1 LVVTTVLAVACA
13 VSNAHGAAEVITL
26 RSGNGAVGG
35 PDAQI
40 NMLVGAPFQP
50 LRPVPFVPLDFSDA
64 CTGPAARIVS
74 AHPAWGC
81 TILPADT
88 NAQWIST
95 SNPWGSASALYC
107 HPFSVQTQNIDC
119 ASIDICFC
127 ADDNLGDP
135 DGQGPNPIGVYIN
148 GNPVPGLRGG
158 QRNTQTCLHADFIEG
173 FLTTGANELHVYNRD
188 GGGSVAGV
196 IYSATIT
203 IQGQP
208 STAPVF
214 LGELLTSNV
223 SSGIPNNTLQVVATY
238 DGDPSPDLALCIQY
252 EDYNT
257 GVQDW
262 ITIDASH
269 PFPIGDLGT
278 KFSTYEYDLMNN
290 FPTGRFVVRGVIP
303 NGVVDGIVFG
313 IFWRDNVGGYHML
326 KSNSDQANTTND
338 FFGIWPI
345 GFASSA
351 IWAARATGCAGDGN
365 CLIQAQSTLLGAKLL
380 GDGFY
385 SIGIKNDIL
394 PGDFDDDCDVDL
406 KDFLE
411 FIQYFT
417 GPGNGCED
425 CPLCPPPLVGA
436 CCLCTSCV
444 DGLTEQECLNQGGV
458 WVPNATC
465 ASINCAALPRP
476 PCPVGTLTWD
486 NDIVPDGFNGRAM
499 CSPAFP
505 NIRVVDDFRIPG
517 NVTIDSVRFN
527 ASEDATWTPGIS
539 LNVYIYDDNAGA
551 PGAKVVDTG
560 CKLFTRTATGVTYFG
575 RANYNYCLSFAS
587 AGIPLAGGANYWL
600 GWGCCCS
607 GGAGTTYWMTSDG
620 GPDGAGSST
629 GYFSLDGGNTWQNEG
644 AGWQHA
650 FEVYWH

>member
-1 LVVTTVLAVACA
+1 LTIGFLATVYGAPALFAQNSVETVVV
-13 VSNAHGAAEVITL
+13 
-26 RSGNGAVGG
+26 RSGSGLG
-35 PDAQI
+35 I
-40 NMLVGAPFQP
+40 NRLVGPCC
-50 LRPVPFVPLDFSDA
+50 VPLPGTGPNGSFGATEFNAA
-64 CTGPAARIVS
+64 CQGPAASVVTPFVS
-74 AHPAWGC
+74 WCPS
-81 TILPADT
+81 LPADPQ
-88 NAQWIST
+88 ARWISAFPART
-95 SNPWGSASALYC
+95 AGSTLFC
-107 HPFSVQTQNIDC
+107 QTFTVDSDPIEC

-127 ADDNLGDP
+127 ADDRLGDP
-135 DGQGPNPIGVYIN
+135 AGNGANPIGVYIN
-148 GNPVPGLRGG
+148 GAPVSGLLGG
-158 QRNTQTCLHADFIEG
+158 GFLTETCLHADHIEP
-173 FLTTGANELHVYNRD
+173 FLVQGTNTLHIYNRD
-188 GGGSVAGV
+188 LFATESGV

-203 IQGQP
+203 IQGQLP
-208 STAPVF
+208 TAPVF
-214 LGELLTSNV
+214 VGEQLTSNV

-238 DGDPSPDLALCIQY
+238 DGNPSPDLALCIQY
-252 EDYNT
+252 EAYNT
-257 GVQDW
+257 RVQDW

-303 NGVVDGIVFG
+303 NGVPDGVVFG

-326 KSNSDQANTTND
+326 KSNSAQANTTND

-351 IWAARATGCAGDGN
+351 IWAARATGCAAGGN

-380 GDGFY
+380 GNGLH

-444 DGLTEQECLNQGGV
+444 DGLTEQDCLLNQGV

-465 ASINCAALPRP
+465 ASINCAALPLP
-476 PCPVGTLTWD
+476 PCPVGGLTWD
-486 NDIVPDGFNGRAM
+486 NNIVPNGVNGRAM

-505 NIRVVDDFRIPG
+505 NIRVVDDFVIPG
-517 NVTIDSVRFN
+517 NVTLDSVRFN

-539 LNVYIYDDNAGA
+539 LNVYIYDDTGPGGA

-575 RANYNYCLSFAS
+575 RANYNYCLSFAP
-587 AGIPLAGGANYWL
+587 AGIPLAGGAKYWL

-607 GGAGTTYWMTSDG
+607 GGTGTTYWMTSSG